1 MTPVLKCVWFLAVFL
16 IIGDRVDANS
26 LDKRAIFT
34 KTADK
39 DTYYNIYTKINTIEK
54 VESLEEA
61 GNKNA
66 KKRTKLVRQMLQ
78 SVIEMDGNQGLPN
91 KSVKKN
97 PKIIWI
103 QKKKWYVYIFYQF
116 PILFFKFKYT
126 RF

>member
-1 MTPVLKCVWFLAVFL
+1 MFSFLL
-16 IIGDRVDANS
+16 GDRVDANS
-26 LDKRAIFT
+26 LDKRAIFA

-54 VESLEEA
+54 VESFEEA

-97 PKIIWI
+97 QNNLEPKKGMFIYSINFL
-103 QKKKWYVYIFYQF
+103 FYF
-116 PILFFKFKYT
+116 LNLNT
-126 RF
+126 HVS